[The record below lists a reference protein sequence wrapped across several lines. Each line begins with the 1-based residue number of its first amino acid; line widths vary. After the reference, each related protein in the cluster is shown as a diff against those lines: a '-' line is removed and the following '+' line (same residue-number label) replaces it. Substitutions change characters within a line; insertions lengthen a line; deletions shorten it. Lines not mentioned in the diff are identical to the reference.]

1 MPQRQTETQSY
12 KADIHYFP
20 SFLFHFICKIQLL
33 LLQYWMWNTAPVYV
47 NIHLR
52 SVRYSVKVFLQHF
65 GFGQMLSHV
74 FVDLQ
79 CSCVSPAFCLSVH
92 WPTAG
97 QGTKKQRLLFVPA
110 LSLPILR
117 NYYFF
122 FKCKFKTLKT
132 KVSNQITV
140 QITAQLSFKLQF
152 PHYNWDFVYLL
163 MNILNTTDVK
173 SQVIKCVCGCD
184 TVFSTDDWTLTD
196 RVL

>member
-47 NIHLR
+47 YIHLR
-52 SVRYSVKVFLQHF
+52 SARYSVKVFLQHF
-65 GFGQMLSHV
+65 GFGQMLPHV
-74 FVDLQ
+74 FVDFQ

-97 QGTKKQRLLFVPA
+97 QGNKKQRLLFVPA

-122 FKCKFKTLKT
+122 
-132 KVSNQITV
+132 
-140 QITAQLSFKLQF
+140 
-152 PHYNWDFVYLL
+152 
-163 MNILNTTDVK
+163 LNANLRLWKPK
-173 SQVIKCVCGCD
+173 SVIKSLYRLQD
-184 TVFSTDDWTLTD
+184 SL
-196 RVL
+196 VLDLNFHIIIEILCIC